1 MSKPIAL
8 FGKRDEASG
17 GELAMDEM
25 PAAVAEA
32 EEGGGAVA
40 RARRRGRPSAATVQ
54 STTSATVLAE
64 RSVVGAVLNDNT
76 LYDVVIDITRVEDF
90 SDSAAA
96 AAFAAIGDIIEGRAD
111 GITTADPIALASLPS
126 VGQVVSVETLA
137 EWRSSAVVD
146 AEVVASHAKVVC
158 NAAAERN
165 LGAAVSQAQNIL
177 KEGLPIEERA
187 NNIQQ
192 ALTLA
197 TEVRAL
203 PVVSLGAAAVAALT
217 EMAERANRG
226 DNGIGMTTGFDDLD
240 ALLAGLHGGQL
251 IVVAAR
257 PGIGKTAFAMSLGL
271 GTAAAGYPTLMASME
286 MKAKELSKRA
296 LAIES
301 GVDSHAIRIGAL
313 SESDWEAVVTAGEYL
328 NGIPFDVVD
337 LPSVNLT
344 ALSNLARRLHRAGK
358 LKLLI
363 VDYLQIME
371 TTSKKNGT
379 REQEVS
385 ALSRGLKKL
394 AMQLDI
400 PVIALS
406 QLNRSVENRID
417 RRPKMSDLRE
427 SGGIEQ
433 DADVIMFIH
442 RETAADGSTS
452 LEETAEV
459 IVEKQREGPTGV
471 VSLGYAKRNTRFY
484 NLTAPAYGAE
494 RVLAV
499 A

>member
-8 FGKRDEASG
+8 FGQRNEAAE
-17 GELAMDEM
+17 GELEADEM
-25 PAAVAEA
+25 PTAVVEA
-32 EEGGGAVA
+32 EEAGGVVA
-40 RARRRGRPSAATVQ
+40 RARLRARPSAATARS
-54 STTSATVLAE
+54 STAAAVLAE
-64 RSVVGAVLNDNT
+64 RSVVGAVLSDNA

-90 SDSAAA
+90 SDAGAA

-111 GITTADPIALASLPS
+111 GITTADPIALASFPS
-126 VGQVVSVETLA
+126 VGQLVSFETLS
-137 EWRSSAVVD
+137 EWCSSAVAN

-158 NAAAERN
+158 NAARERHLN
-165 LGAAVSQAQNIL
+165 AVVSQAKDIL
-177 KEGLPIEERA
+177 KEEIPIEERA
-187 NNIQQ
+187 SSIEQ

-226 DNGIGMTTGFDDLD
+226 DSGIGMTTGFDDLD

-251 IVVAAR
+251 IIVAAR
-257 PGIGKTAFAMSLGL
+257 PGMGKTAFAMSLGL
-271 GTAAAGYPTLMASME
+271 ATAAAGYPTLMASME

-296 LAIES
+296 LAILS
-301 GVDSHAIRIGAL
+301 DVDSHAIRIGAL
-313 SESDWEAVVTAGEYL
+313 SESDWEAVVSAGEYL
-328 NGIPFDVVD
+328 NGLPFDVVD
-337 LPSVNLT
+337 LASVTLT
-344 ALSNLARRLHRAGK
+344 ALTNVARRLHRAGK

-394 AMQLDI
+394 AMQLNI

-442 RETAADGSTS
+442 RESAADGNSS

-471 VSLGYAKRNTRFY
+471 VSLGYAKCNTRFY
-484 NLTAPAYGAE
+484 NLTTPAYGAE